1 MKLLFYILSL
11 LTIVAAAYF
20 SNVTKTKFEEQQ
32 KYRVDTIRLNENVSA
47 QADKTEAQLKDEK
60 NKLTEAEKAR
70 AEVEQSIASLES
82 KERELRRELGEIDA
96 ELEAQIQK
104 IKDAEDALA
113 EVQKVFEEMGF
124 QGAVNM
130 DTISDN
136 IKTLEDRRKVL
147 MAEIDELNTNIDGA
161 EKAIAKN
168 REEIARLG
176 DRKADRDRRIR
187 NNSRE
192 SIITA
197 VDSNWGFVVIGAG
210 RSSGFEPQTRLLVK
224 RNGRVVG
231 EVVPSSIEAT
241 QTIAEIDFDTVAPGA
256 VIQPGDR
263 VMLVK
268 PAAN

>member
-11 LTIVAAAYF
+11 LAIVATAYF
-20 SNVTKTKFEEQQ
+20 SNLNKTRFEEQQ
-32 KYRVDTIRLNENVSA
+32 KFRIDNLRLNETVSA
-47 QADKTEAQLKDEK
+47 QADKTEKQLNDEK
-60 NKLTEAEKAR
+60 DMLAEAEKVR
-70 AEVEQSIASLES
+70 AEVVQRIASLEAD
-82 KERELRRELGEIDA
+82 ERELRRELGEIEA
-96 ELEAQIQK
+96 ELEAQVQK
-104 IKDAEDALA
+104 IKDAEEALE
-113 EVQKVFEEMGF
+113 EVRKVFADMGF
-124 QGAVNM
+124 GNDVDM
-130 DTISDN
+130 DSIQDN

-147 MAEIDELNTNIDGA
+147 AAEIAELETNIEGA
-161 EKAIAKN
+161 EKAIANN
-168 REEIARLG
+168 REEISRLG
-176 DRKADRDRRIR
+176 DRKAERNRRIS

-210 RSSGFEPQTRLLVK
+210 RNTGFEPQTRLIVK
-224 RNGRVVG
+224 RDGRVVG

-263 VMLVK
+263 GMLVK